1 MSSRGGKDTN
11 LKVRAIRLR
20 NDSSLFL
27 SVDTVDGTP
36 AGQLDASRVGKKVRV
51 YSPVDRK
58 WHAGAIVDYQEGQG
72 AVYHKIIYSN
82 GKVSW
87 IDLTSEKVLIDDD
100 GNLNATVA
108 NPDVNKRAVVQTR
121 KSGGPDEARDESET
135 VSGYNQENKRAKKM
149 SRGKDKRL
157 SSSSSVRKM
166 SCAGEV
172 IEPAALREA
181 VNHCGGYDEVV
192 LRRHWQ
198 KVRERLGIRFVSSAG
213 YQLRKAYEKYF
224 FSNNIDEQMDWT
236 SDSDTGSGE
245 EVEDKVS
252 EEETLL
258 REEINE
264 LKDRRRGL
272 MNEMKNIDA
281 IARKTISACEKKV
294 EAAKAQK
301 ATEDKRRQEEYEK
314 SRLEKRKEEEGRA
327 IDSSSSTTSDQ
338 TSETMSATTARVE
351 PAAVD
356 QEEEPLPE
364 YPDKKNWEKSVV
376 ITVLDPTI
384 YLDLTKRGL
393 PWCRY
398 CGARST
404 SGWQRGPWG
413 KKSLCIPHY
422 VAWWQ
427 KKTLDLKEELGKP
440 FPTQP
445 LNPSVN
451 TEFKYEAWKK
461 YKARKDEVYL
471 LRRQIVDKR
480 LQRKNK
486 VNTKEEDAEFV
497 KFEQAEIA
505 KNEKL
510 GRRVS
515 SRAIR
520 NKFESMKK
528 AKQDEVR
535 KIQILKHEEAAK
547 KEKEEQ
553 RRVIALQ
560 RQCAQEEQQLH
571 REQRKHESR
580 QKQNREKL
588 LKLDRSITALE
599 GKVAKCKA
607 REEESKKQRKIRK
620 KTQSKR
626 SWHEI
631 SSQENDDIHMGDTG
645 NHNEGKKERKKRKKK
660 KKKKKKKKA
669 AKRARGTTFTNDDE
683 STEDEENDDGDFAR
697 VPRSAALSSA
707 VGKSAPVFDG
717 NVGSSLG
724 FVWTQPRRG

>member
-1 MSSRGGKDTN
+1 M
-11 LKVRAIRLR
+11 KVRAIRLR

-27 SVDTVDGTP
+27 AVDTTDGSRP
-36 AGQLDASRVGKKVRV
+36 RQLGASKKVGKEVRV

-58 WHAGAIVDYQEGQG
+58 WHAAAIVDCQEGQG
-72 AVYHKIIYSN
+72 VLYHKIVYSD

-87 IDLTSEKVLIDDD
+87 IDLKAEKVLIDDD

-108 NPDVNKRAVVQTR
+108 NPGVDKRAQTR
-121 KSGGPDEARDESET
+121 KSHSSDAAHDEDEATPGYKRQRKRVRKIAGSQDKFL
-135 VSGYNQENKRAKKM
+135 SG
-149 SRGKDKRL
+149 
-157 SSSSSVRKM
+157 SSSVKKM
-166 SCAGEV
+166 TCAGEV

-224 FSNNIDEQMDWT
+224 FSNNIDEQRDWT
-236 SDSDTGSGE
+236 SDSDTGSGD
-245 EVEDKVS
+245 EVEDGMS

-258 REEINE
+258 REKIKE
-264 LKDRRRGL
+264 LNDRRRGL

-281 IARKTISACEKKV
+281 TALKIISACEKRV

-301 ATEDKRRQEEYEK
+301 AIEDKRRQEQYEK
-314 SRLEKRKEEEGRA
+314 SRVEKREEKEGHA
-327 IDSSSSTTSDQ
+327 IDSSSTKTSDQ
-338 TSETMSATTARVE
+338 TPGNVSTTTATVE
-351 PAAVD
+351 TVPIESTVVD

-364 YPDKKNWEKSVV
+364 YPDKKSWEKCVV

-384 YLDLTKRGL
+384 YLDLTERGL

-471 LRRQIVDKR
+471 LRRQIVDRR
-480 LQRKNK
+480 LQRKNN
-486 VNTKEEDAEFV
+486 VNTKEEDGEATVDPKAGDSVGKIKAE
-497 KFEQAEIA
+497 ADST
-505 KNEKL
+505 KL
-510 GRRVS
+510 
-515 SRAIR
+515 
-520 NKFESMKK
+520 
-528 AKQDEVR
+528 
-535 KIQILKHEEAAK
+535 
-547 KEKEEQ
+547 
-553 RRVIALQ
+553 
-560 RQCAQEEQQLH
+560 
-571 REQRKHESR
+571 
-580 QKQNREKL
+580 
-588 LKLDRSITALE
+588 RSFLANL
-599 GKVAKCKA
+599 G
-607 REEESKKQRKIRK
+607 S
-620 KTQSKR
+620 
-626 SWHEI
+626 
-631 SSQENDDIHMGDTG
+631 
-645 NHNEGKKERKKRKKK
+645 
-660 KKKKKKKKA
+660 
-669 AKRARGTTFTNDDE
+669 
-683 STEDEENDDGDFAR
+683 DEE
-697 VPRSAALSSA
+697 
-707 VGKSAPVFDG
+707 
-717 NVGSSLG
+717 
-724 FVWTQPRRG
+724 